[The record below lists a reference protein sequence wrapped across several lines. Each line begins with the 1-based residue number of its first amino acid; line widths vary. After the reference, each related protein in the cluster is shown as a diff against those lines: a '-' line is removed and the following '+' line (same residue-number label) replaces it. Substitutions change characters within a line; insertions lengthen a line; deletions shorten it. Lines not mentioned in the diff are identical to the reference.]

1 MEMKNRFDRLIGK
14 LDNSKK
20 RIIEHGHRPK
30 GITETETQREKLK
43 DTYIYSMI

>member
-1 MEMKNRFDRLIGK
+1 MKNHFDRLIRK
-14 LDNSKK
+14 LDNFKK
-20 RIIEHGHRPK
+20 RVIEHGHRSK